1 MKYKEGQYIIIW
13 SMLQVFKIVSV
24 RKSGNLVT
32 LWVKNKDV
40 EFPISSL
47 EWQNKFVIK
56 APQNFSNGVSNVE
69 SSITKLSTFIPVLIL
84 LALVASYF
92 AM

>member
-24 RKSGNLVT
+24 RKSGDLVT

-40 EFPISSL
+40 EFPISTL

-56 APQNFSNGVSNVE
+56 MPPNVINGVSNIE
-69 SSITKLSTFIPVLIL
+69 SPITKISTLIPVLII
-84 LALVASYF
+84 LALICVYF
-92 AM
+92 GI

>member
-24 RKSGNLVT
+24 RKSGDLVT

-56 APQNFSNGVSNVE
+56 MPPNVINGASNVE
-69 SSITKLSTFIPVLIL
+69 SSITKISTLIPVLIL
-84 LALVASYF
+84 LTLIALYF
-92 AM
+92 VI

>member
-1 MKYKEGQYIIIW
+1 MKYNEGQYIIIW
-13 SMLQVFKIVSV
+13 SMMQIFQISSV
-24 RKSGNLVT
+24 RKSGDLIT
-32 LWVKNKDV
+32 LWVKNKDC

-56 APQNFSNGVSNVE
+56 SPQNFSNGVSNVE
-69 SSITKLSTFIPVLIL
+69 SKITKLSSFIPMLIL
-84 LALVASYF
+84 FIVILAYS

>member
-24 RKSGNLVT
+24 RKSGDLVT

-47 EWQNKFVIK
+47 DWQNKFVIK
-56 APQNFSNGVSNVE
+56 MPPNVINGASNVE
-69 SSITKLSTFIPVLIL
+69 SAITKISTLIPVLIL
-84 LALVASYF
+84 LALICWYF
-92 AM
+92 GI

>member
-24 RKSGNLVT
+24 RKSGDLVT
-32 LWVKNKDV
+32 LWVKDKDR

-47 EWQNKFVIK
+47 EWQNKFVIR
-56 APQNFSNGVSNVE
+56 APQNFSNRVSNVE
-69 SSITKLSTFIPVLIL
+69 SPITKLSTFIPALIL
-84 LALVASYF
+84 LALVVSYF
-92 AM
+92 AV

>member
-24 RKSGNLVT
+24 RKSGDLVT
-32 LWVKNKDV
+32 LWVKNKDD

-56 APQNFSNGVSNVE
+56 ATQNFSTGVSNVE
-69 SSITKLSTFIPVLIL
+69 SSITKLSTFIPMLIL
-84 LALVASYF
+84 FILILAYS